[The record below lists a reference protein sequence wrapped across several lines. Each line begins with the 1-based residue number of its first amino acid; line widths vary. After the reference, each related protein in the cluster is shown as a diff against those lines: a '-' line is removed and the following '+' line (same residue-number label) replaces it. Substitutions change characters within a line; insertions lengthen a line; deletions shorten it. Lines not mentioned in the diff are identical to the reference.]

1 MVSFLMERETNMI
14 KKLEKELK
22 KLNIKREKLSKF
34 LSKQNKKTLPA
45 KQLALLTEQKQAMA
59 KYAKVLELR
68 IKDLKEAK

>member
-59 KYAKVLELR
+59 KYAKVLKLR